1 MESNLAQYVKYLIKM
16 KNKLQRQSSNS
27 WLWFDTML
35 NHHLFFQ
42 QLKLIKNDESN
53 NLINILTI
61 FNFVREG
68 Q

>member
-35 NHHLFFQ
+35 NHYLFFQ
-42 QLKLIKNDESN
+42 QLKLIKIDEYN